1 LHRNKTKDNG
11 FILASGKSRKGDR
24 YIVAIAFPV
33 LENVIKIRYEEQV
46 KDIENK
52 TTKSLVSNFVN

>member
-1 LHRNKTKDNG
+1 
-11 FILASGKSRKGDR
+11 
-24 YIVAIAFPV
+24 
-33 LENVIKIRYEEQV
+33 VIKIKYEEQV